1 MKTIAG
7 RTGEWRRRRAVA
19 LLLGPITV
27 LLGIFF
33 LIPVGI
39 MVVYSFL
46 EPGLYGGVNW
56 SFYPY
61 SYGRIFGWP
70 LGGGE
75 EFEPLYLGIL
85 AGSIKYAFITVF
97 ASMIVCYPAAFW
109 VSRMRGTSKALF
121 LFAITLP
128 FFANLLIRI
137 YAWLLLLRPTGTV
150 NTVLQW
156 LDVIDAPLQ
165 MLFTEFSVI
174 IGMVYVFIPFMFLPI
189 YASVE
194 RMDWSLV
201 QASQDLGA
209 TAFQTFRRVILP
221 LTAPGIFGG
230 ALIVFIPALGNFIV
244 PSFLGGSKVQ
254 MTGTVI
260 ERQFLQARNW
270 PFGSALAMAVMG
282 TILILA
288 LLYALRAR
296 KAGQSQSQLGAV
308 HA

>member
-1 MKTIAG
+1 MENLATRAFML
-7 RTGEWRRRRAVA
+7 RRYRALA
-19 LLLGPITV
+19 LLLAPVSI

-33 LIPVGI
+33 LIPLGI
-39 MVVYSFL
+39 MVTYSFL
-46 EPGLYGGVNW
+46 EPGLYGGVTW

-61 SYGRIFGWP
+61 SFGRIFGWP

-75 EFEPLYLGIL
+75 EFEPLYLQI
-85 AGSIKYAFITVF
+85 AAASFKYAIITVI
-97 ASMIVCYPAAFW
+97 ASMAICYPAAFW
-109 VSRMRGTSKALF
+109 VSRMRGTTKAIV

-137 YAWLLLLRPTGTV
+137 YAWLLLLRPTGTI
-150 NTVLQW
+150 NTVLIS
-156 LDVIDAPLQ
+156 LGLIDAPLQ

-174 IGMVYVFIPFMFLPI
+174 VGMVYVFIPFMFLPI

-209 TAFQTFRRVILP
+209 TAFQTFRRVVLP
-221 LTAPGIFGG
+221 LTAPGVFGG
-230 ALIVFIPALGNFIV
+230 AIIVFIPALGNFIV
-244 PSFLGGSKVQ
+244 PSFLGGSKIQ

-270 PFGSALAMAVMG
+270 PFGSALAMVVMG
-282 TILILA
+282 TILLLV
-288 LLYALRAR
+288 LLYALNASRAR
-296 KAGQSQSQLGAV
+296 QTSVKAEVA